1 MLTSLAANRAKSL
14 VGSFSLKSVFPAD
27 YIYCLVI
34 LFALIVVDR
43 AVYILN
49 SNVLKVVYHFC
60 TLFGFLAYLMVRF
73 WSEEMRLSARAD
85 LKQTGLE
92 VFLLLKSFSFFFGC
106 RQIRF
111 GFPTNTLGH
120 WLMRRRSIFNQVVY
134 TVYKVRKLSE
144 FSWFRVM
151 KKLTSLA
158 ALLYSKEYSLS
169 ARTED
174 ALRLDLQSH
183 VSRILR
189 LAACGGDPTQ
199 LVSDRHADHVQA
211 EGDWLEAALVHQGF
225 PGFPRVSGPLPPR
238 VGSALALQQRQ
249 SRDCG
254 ASAHGRLGKFSR
266 GNLEPLDVARVLT
279 FADSFDL

>member
-1 MLTSLAANRAKSL
+1 MREDAVWLFDFTREMFCPQWDPICLVLTSLAANRAKSL

-85 LKQTGLE
+85 LKQTGLG

-134 TVYKVRKLSE
+134 TVYKVRTSLSE
-144 FSWFRVM
+144 FSWFLM
-151 KKLTSLA
+151 G
-158 ALLYSKEYSLS
+158 
-169 ARTED
+169 
-174 ALRLDLQSH
+174 SH
-183 VSRILR
+183 
-189 LAACGGDPTQ
+189 
-199 LVSDRHADHVQA
+199 
-211 EGDWLEAALVHQGF
+211 
-225 PGFPRVSGPLPPR
+225 
-238 VGSALALQQRQ
+238 GS
-249 SRDCG
+249 
-254 ASAHGRLGKFSR
+254 
-266 GNLEPLDVARVLT
+266 
-279 FADSFDL
+279 